1 MGKFVS
7 LLYVR
12 YLSGCK
18 KIAVVSMDNC
28 HHNGDLLKAAV
39 LAFAENWEK
48 NGKAPK
54 KGDLSFSEYIGDGK
68 LVSFPYS
75 MIDKI
80 TPRPDPEI
88 AKQLKALGIDGME
101 PLKTARGSFIAPF
114 VNAEKPQYLVIEDN
128 FPAGRPPLEKAGVLF
143 TDKQGVDLCE
153 RMKVT
158 TCLNPLHTA
167 LAVCGCL
174 LGYTRISAEMEDPEL
189 VKLVKKLGYDEG
201 LPVVDD
207 PGILSPRAFLTEV
220 IEKRLPNKCL
230 PDSPQR
236 IATDTSQKVPVRF
249 GETIKNYQKRGL
261 DLSKLTAL
269 PLAIAAWMRYLTG
282 MDDEGRPFELSDDP
296 QKEVLQQQ
304 LKGVE
309 FGRPETLGDKL
320 RPILSNQA
328 IFGTDLYR
336 AGLGEKIEQYTAQML
351 AGPHAVRETLK
362 KALF

>member
-1 MGKFVS
+1 
-7 LLYVR
+7 
-12 YLSGCK
+12 
-18 KIAVVSMDNC
+18 
-28 HHNGDLLKAAV
+28 
-39 LAFAENWEK
+39 
-48 NGKAPK
+48 
-54 KGDLSFSEYIGDGK
+54 
-68 LVSFPYS
+68 
-75 MIDKI
+75 
-80 TPRPDPEI
+80 
-88 AKQLKALGIDGME
+88 
-101 PLKTARGSFIAPF
+101 
-114 VNAEKPQYLVIEDN
+114 
-128 FPAGRPPLEKAGVLF
+128 
-143 TDKQGVDLCE
+143 
-153 RMKVT
+153 
-158 TCLNPLHTA
+158 
-167 LAVCGCL
+167 
-174 LGYTRISAEMEDPEL
+174 MEDPEL

-261 DLSKLTAL
+261 VLSKLTAL